1 MPLLEQWRQKFPWI
15 SETFAILAGSSLGL
29 GAIANPLTPF
39 TSATISS
46 PIDNQ
51 WEHPLRGQIL
61 STLQKSPGIHFRE
74 LQRQLSAAN
83 GTLRHHLRVL
93 INEKS
98 VTTVPVNGRTC
109 YYAGAPAQV
118 EILEGRGLT
127 DQSKAAAMLPVGL
140 STVQRNIIN
149 HLSTIPRPTS
159 QAQLARDIG
168 KSRTTVHS
176 AVSVLRNRGLIS
188 FDNLSLAPHLE
199 NLRWSDISYPWIEI
213 SEEIAQ

>member
-1 MPLLEQWRQKFPWI
+1 MPLIEQWRQKFPWI
-15 SETFAILAGSSLGL
+15 TETLAVLAGSSLGL
-29 GAIANPLTPF
+29 GVITNSLTPF
-39 TSATISS
+39 SSATISS
-46 PIDNQ
+46 PIENQ

-61 STLQKSPGIHFRE
+61 RTLQKSPGIHFRE

-98 VTTVPVNGRTC
+98 VTTIPVNGRTC

-140 STVQRNIIN
+140 SSVQRNIIN
-149 HLSTIPRPTS
+149 HLSTLPKPTS

-168 KSRTTVHS
+168 KPRTTVHS

-188 FDNLSLAPHLE
+188 FEKLSLAPHLE
-199 NLRWSDISYPWIEI
+199 NLRWSEIIYPWIDI
-213 SEEIAQ
+213 SEEIA

>member
-1 MPLLEQWRQKFPWI
+1 MPLIEQWRQKFPWI
-15 SETFAILAGSSLGL
+15 TETLAVLAGSSLGL
-29 GAIANPLTPF
+29 GAITNSLTPF
-39 TSATISS
+39 SSATISS
-46 PIDNQ
+46 PIENQ

-61 STLQKSPGIHFRE
+61 RTLQKSPGIHFRE

-98 VTTVPVNGRTC
+98 VTTIPVNGRTC

-140 STVQRNIIN
+140 SSVQRNIIN
-149 HLSTIPRPTS
+149 HLSTLPKPTS

-168 KSRTTVHS
+168 KPRTTVHS

-188 FDNLSLAPHLE
+188 FEKLSLAPHLE
-199 NLRWSDISYPWIEI
+199 NLRWSEINYPWIDI
-213 SEEIAQ
+213 SEEIA

>member
-1 MPLLEQWRQKFPWI
+1 MPLIEQWRQKFPWI
-15 SETFAILAGSSLGL
+15 TETLAVLAGSSLGL
-29 GAIANPLTPF
+29 GVITNSLTPF
-39 TSATISS
+39 SSATISS
-46 PIDNQ
+46 PIENQ

-61 STLQKSPGIHFRE
+61 RTLQKSPGIHFRE

-98 VTTVPVNGRTC
+98 VTTIPVNGRTC

-140 STVQRNIIN
+140 SSVQRNIIN
-149 HLSTIPRPTS
+149 HLSTLPKPTS

-168 KSRTTVHS
+168 KPRTTVHS

-188 FDNLSLAPHLE
+188 FEKLSLAPHLE
-199 NLRWSDISYPWIEI
+199 NLRWSEINYPWIDI
-213 SEEIAQ
+213 SEEIA

>member
-15 SETFAILAGSSLGL
+15 SETFAILVGSSLGL

-46 PIDNQ
+46 PIENQ

-61 STLQKSPGIHFRE
+61 RTLQKSPGIHFRE

-98 VTTVPVNGRTC
+98 D
-109 YYAGAPAQV
+109 
-118 EILEGRGLT
+118 ILNCNKETILIKSENFNF
-127 DQSKAAAMLPVGL
+127 QSEN
-140 STVQRNIIN
+140 RI
-149 HLSTIPRPTS
+149 HLNKE
-159 QAQLARDIG
+159 L
-168 KSRTTVHS
+168 
-176 AVSVLRNRGLIS
+176 N
-188 FDNLSLAPHLE
+188 
-199 NLRWSDISYPWIEI
+199 
-213 SEEIAQ
+213 

>member
-1 MPLLEQWRQKFPWI
+1 MPLIEQWRQKFPWI
-15 SETFAILAGSSLGL
+15 TETLAVLAGSSLGL
-29 GAIANPLTPF
+29 GLITNSLTPF
-39 TSATISS
+39 SSATISS
-46 PIDNQ
+46 PIENQ

-61 STLQKSPGIHFRE
+61 RTLQKSPGIHFRE

-98 VTTVPVNGRTC
+98 VTTIPVNGRTC

-149 HLSTIPRPTS
+149 HLSNLPKPTS

-188 FDNLSLAPHLE
+188 FENLSLAPHLE
-199 NLRWSDISYPWIEI
+199 NLRGSEINYPWIDI
-213 SEEIAQ
+213 SEEIA

>member
-1 MPLLEQWRQKFPWI
+1 MPLIEQWRQKFPWI
-15 SETFAILAGSSLGL
+15 TETLAVLAGSSLGL
-29 GAIANPLTPF
+29 GAITNSLAPF
-39 TSATISS
+39 SSATISS
-46 PIDNQ
+46 PIENQ

-61 STLQKSPGIHFRE
+61 RTLQKSPGIHFRE

-98 VTTVPVNGRTC
+98 VTTIPVNGRTC

-140 STVQRNIIN
+140 SSVQRNIIN
-149 HLSTIPRPTS
+149 HLSTLPKPTS

-168 KSRTTVHS
+168 KPRTTVHS

-188 FDNLSLAPHLE
+188 FEKLSLAPHLE
-199 NLRWSDISYPWIEI
+199 NLRWSEINYPWIDI
-213 SEEIAQ
+213 SEEIA

>member
-1 MPLLEQWRQKFPWI
+1 MPLIEQWRKKFPWI
-15 SETFAILAGSSLGL
+15 TETLAVLAGSSLGL
-29 GAIANPLTPF
+29 GAIANSLTPF
-39 TSATISS
+39 SSATISS
-46 PIDNQ
+46 PIENQ

-61 STLQKSPGIHFRE
+61 RTLQKSPGIHFRE

-98 VTTVPVNGRTC
+98 VTTIPVNGRTC

-140 STVQRNIIN
+140 SRVQRNIIN
-149 HLSTIPRPTS
+149 HLSTLPRPTS
-159 QAQLARDIG
+159 QAQLAREIG

-188 FDNLSLAPHLE
+188 FEHLSLAPHLE
-199 NLRWSDISYPWIEI
+199 NLRSSEINYPWIDI
-213 SEEIAQ
+213 SEEIA